1 MKLRYQLCD
10 FSATLPNG
18 KKMDKRSME
27 KILESPDFQGRMKTH
42 DMMGTISHK
51 MRWDVEESKK
61 KSDKLPQSDLL
72 FLNGEAANCTEK
84 LWIEDDKLICELQ
97 VLHTGLGKIVED
109 TIKMDKI
116 YPDVS
121 MVVRQ
126 DVVGDYIILKDFIGV
141 DFTFNPALDT
151 ELLGVYSKQTSNSEV
166 NTYTKF
172 MMNTQSDTTSILVT
186 NSKCEVIDDESETEK
201 KEDLESYSLREF
213 IRVRNRK
220 PIQALLLIIT
230 DIKTYLRTMKVE
242 DIKANRRL
250 ILEYLTTYL
259 FTKITEIL
267 TDPSVKTVNLVMVL
281 GLNRFADMA
290 SINEFQR
297 VANLLLRERKA
308 MGFLSKRMQT
318 TLTMATNRLVKSI
331 LKNLVA
337 GLPEDKQALFI
348 EIPKENNPSKE
359 ESKETSNEK

>member
-10 FSATLPNG
+10 FDAVLPNG

-27 KILESPDFQGRMKTH
+27 KILESADFQERMKTH

-51 MRWDVEESKK
+51 MRWDTEESKK
-61 KSDKLPQSDLL
+61 KSDRLPQSDLL

-84 LWIEDDKLICELQ
+84 LWIEDNKLVCEMQ
-97 VLHTGLGKIVED
+97 VLHTPLGDRITD
-109 TIKMDKI
+109 LIKKDKI

-126 DVVGDYIILKDFIGV
+126 DIVGDVVILKDFIGV
-141 DFTFNPALDT
+141 DFTFLPALQT
-151 ELLGVYSKQTSNSEV
+151 ELLEAYSKKSDPSI

-172 MMNTQSDTTSILVT
+172 MCDQKSDDGRDSILVT
-186 NSKCEVIDDESETEK
+186 NSKCEVIDEEIKENETE
-201 KEDLESYSLREF
+201 LEKTETYSLREF

-242 DIKANRRL
+242 DIKANRKL

-267 TDPSVKTVNLVMVL
+267 TNPSVKVVNLVMLL
-281 GLNRFADMA
+281 GLNRFADIQ

-297 VANLLLRERKA
+297 IANLLLRERKT
-308 MGFLSKRMQT
+308 MGFLSKRMQKL
-318 TLTMATNRLVKSI
+318 LTESTRELVNSILANLVK
-331 LKNLVA
+331 
-337 GLPEDKQALFI
+337 GLPEEKQKLFI
-348 EIPKENNPSKE
+348 G
-359 ESKETSNEK
+359 ESDAK

>member
-1 MKLRYQLCD
+1 MKLKYQLCD
-10 FSATLPNG
+10 FDALLPNG

-27 KILESPDFQGRMKTH
+27 KILESTDFQERMRTH

-84 LWIEDDKLICELQ
+84 LWIEDNKLICELQ
-97 VLHTGLGKIVED
+97 VLHTGLGKRVED
-109 TIKMDKI
+109 TIKLDKI

-126 DVVGDYIILKDFIGV
+126 DIVGDTIILKDFIGV
-141 DFTFNPALDT
+141 DFTFNPALQT
-151 ELLGVYSKQTSNSEV
+151 ELLGAYSKSVDASV
-166 NTYTKF
+166 NTYAKF
-172 MMNTQSDTTSILVT
+172 MVNPDSDTTSILVT
-186 NSKCEVIDDESETEK
+186 NSKCEIIEDEEK
-201 KEDLESYSLREF
+201 TDSLESYSLREF

-267 TDPSVKTVNLVMVL
+267 TDPSIKVVNLVMVL

-290 SINEFQR
+290 AINEFQR

-318 TLTMATNRLVKSI
+318 LLTQATNKLVKSI

-348 EIPKENNPSKE
+348 EMPEKKTGEKSE
-359 ESKETSNEK
+359 EKVK